1 MSMNWITLTLP
12 VLITGVALF
21 PQVVR
26 ESAFVS
32 RLVA

>member
-1 MSMNWITLTLP
+1 MNWTTLTLP
-12 VLITGVALF
+12 VLITGVAQF
-21 PQVVR
+21 PQVVVR